1 MTVRRSSPTVGR
13 RRLGAELRRLREQAG
28 VTIDTVA
35 DRMECSS
42 SKISRI
48 ETGIIG
54 ASPRDV
60 RDMLEIYQV
69 DSEAAEQWVQLAR
82 DARKKGWWQAYGT
95 VLTGYYVG
103 LEAAAVRIS
112 TYEAQLVPG
121 LLQIPDYARA
131 VIKAARP
138 EITNELLTKRI
149 EVRNI
154 RQSLLSQEDPLDFSV
169 VLDEAALQREVGSPT
184 VMHEQLTQLLELATR
199 PNITI
204 QVLPFSVG
212 AHAGMDGTFSILQ
225 YESAKDPDVVFA
237 ENAVGGLFLEKD
249 VDLERYR
256 GIFER
261 LQAAALPQGPS
272 ADIIA
277 DRINR
282 IKESL

>member
-1 MTVRRSSPTVGR
+1 MRRPATY
-13 RRLGAELRRLREQAG
+13 A
-28 VTIDTVA
+28 T
-35 DRMECSS
+35 CS
-42 SKISRI
+42 
-48 ETGIIG
+48 
-54 ASPRDV
+54 A
-60 RDMLEIYQV
+60 IYEV
-69 DSEAAEQWVQLAR
+69 DSDAAERVVQLAR

-95 VLTGYYVG
+95 VLTGAYVG
-103 LEAAAVRIS
+103 LEAAATRIR

-138 EITNELLTKRI
+138 DITDELLNRRI

-154 RQSLLSQEDPLDFSV
+154 RQSLLSQEDPLDFWV
-169 VLDEAALQREVGSPT
+169 VLDEAALRREVGSSS
-184 VMHEQLTQLLELATR
+184 VMREQLTSLLELVER

-225 YESAKDPDVVFA
+225 YEEAVDPDVVFA

-256 GIFER
+256 TIFENLR
-261 LQAAALPQGPS
+261 AAALPPDRS
-272 ADIIA
+272 VDVIA
-277 DRINR
+277 AR
-282 IKESL
+282 IKEF